1 MIDLF
6 VLYVG
11 PMCHIKL
18 LVNGEP
24 PFVSIVTD
32 STNVSL
38 RTHVLTV
45 KRVAL
50 RVAVEKLLGLDSLCV
65 GLRANHTLTEA
76 ARLVRHGAPAE
87 YLDIAFMGRAFL
99 KDNMAFLV
107 RVRRCAVVGRVGD
120 LTVELDHIGCGALGH
135 VLAHMLGME
144 RKT

>member
-6 VLYVG
+6 VLNVG

-45 KRVAL
+45 ERVAL

-65 GLRANHTLTEA
+65 GLRANHTLTETA
-76 ARLVRHGAPAE
+76 SLVRHGAAAE
-87 YLDIAFMGRAFL
+87 DLNIAFMGRAFL

-120 LTVELDHIGCGALGH
+120 LVVELDDVGCGALGH
-135 VLAHMLGME
+135 VLAHVTSME
-144 RKT
+144 SKT